1 MKKNLAKLLS
11 ILMLFPVFVI
21 FTLQPVA
28 AASKSSLHEDNPGR
42 VDLKGESAGYGK
54 DDRPY
59 IPGELIVMYK
69 KGTSEKTKSGK
80 YAKHKFGRK
89 KKLKNFNIDHLT
101 VPVGI
106 SVEEAI
112 ALFAADPDVLY
123 VEPNYVVVPHAIPND
138 PDFQDKWD
146 LANVMAPQA
155 WDITTGGSDVVVA
168 VIDSGVDYTH
178 EDLVANMWNNPAE
191 LNGLTGVD
199 DDGNGYVDDI
209 YGIDPEDGGTP
220 FSHSYHGTA
229 VAGIIGAVGNNG
241 AGITGINWDV
251 GIMACRGTPG
261 WSNVYACLD
270 YIKTMKDQYGVNIVA
285 SNNSYEMMPSP
296 ILDEAI
302 RGQMESDILFIASA
316 GNSGYSRDPYVAYP
330 NWLPNVITVAM
341 TGSDGERHQADYG
354 LYTIDTAA
362 PGSSVLTTYLNNGYG
377 YPSGTSFSTPQVTG
391 LAALIK
397 SAEPEIAGFCS
408 DDISVTKSDCLYNN
422 LTWTPIPAHCSNR
435 AHADPLSCLNG
446 GAIWTEEGT
455 FNWIDIKNRILAGGD
470 YKTSLLDKTVTGKQI
485 NAYRALTCSDD
496 SVLALRNKDQK
507 GGIVGHPYTVSVLS
521 FDCLGPLPVSAV
533 TANNEV
539 LDLRDDGVAPDL
551 AAGDGVFTGTWLPE
565 NLGEQ
570 LILTSAAGSLT
581 EDFAFAPKNSLTFDW
596 RQDFADTTFG
606 ELNFDQDN
614 NVVVMLTH
622 SSGGTT
628 TAEVVKYDPA
638 GNRIATV
645 MNVSGSGKVTLDP
658 SYNILLATATWGGYS
673 LTISKHAPDGSL
685 LDSVVQPVAYSIE
698 GITSIDADLAG
709 NVYVVGIC
717 NDSSSIKSWFIHKYN
732 ANLNGMLWE
741 RVYTP
746 QGKYYGKYC
755 AINDVELDSQGN
767 LFLTGTVYKGFGGS
781 GYNYDD
787 ITIKFD
793 KDSGEVAWQRTLS
806 APNSGDNRGWGLAI
820 DANDELYL
828 VMQQSQHNVP
838 LQTYDSDFS
847 KIAKIDS
854 AGQGEPFWTTCVD
867 LRLLYDTAQEI
878 DLDGHGLPVAFVNDI
893 LMVNYN
899 SARPELWFL
908 QRVEGLDLSAG
919 VNAISGRRVKIN
931 KNTGD
936 IYLTGHSAITQKTF
950 LAKYRHAGLHIF
962 TSFPAEM
969 AAGVAQNFQLSA
981 GGESIAPLTWSL
993 AGGTLPPGLD
1003 LDAGT
1008 GAISGT
1014 PVSPGAYTFT
1024 VAVTDYA
1031 ASTANL
1037 EISTTVLAPLVI
1049 QTGAINDLP
1058 TESYFSQTLSGS
1070 GGSHSY
1076 LWSIAAGALPPGL
1089 ALSSD
1094 GLLAGTPTDPGTFT
1108 FTVRLRDARYPEA
1121 PPAEKVFSQSIISAV
1136 KILTDSLPS
1145 AVNGHFYSQT
1155 LAASGGNGSYT
1166 WSSPQFPLLGLTLS
1180 SNGVI
1185 SGTPDY
1191 QGWSSFGF
1199 EVAASSQNLTVY
1211 KYLSIWI
1218 ADPLTVEIA
1227 TPSQVVVGD
1236 CCYNLGVGV
1245 SGGVAPYSLAV
1256 TGGSLPP
1263 GIEFDSVH
1271 RAFGGS
1277 PTVPGD
1283 YSFTLQIT
1291 DAGGQV
1297 VNQAV
1302 TISVLAVEVVMNAVS
1317 IVANGNDAVIDFTLV
1332 RQLLNGNLGVNF
1344 YLSSDPD
1351 ISGTDYSLGQ
1361 YTIYTRDEGSLGV
1374 YSSSFPV
1381 RIGTDLPSGD
1391 YYIGAIADPDNG
1403 ILEADESN
1411 NIALGNQITHVGR
1424 PDLTGWWL
1432 SGYTSYVTGGTYDLP
1447 ITVANQSLTPSS
1459 QASAKL
1465 YLSTDE
1471 EITSADTL
1479 VGSYEIPP
1487 LQDWGAT
1494 TLNQSLQIPLVGPG
1508 GYFLGVIL
1516 DSDNLID
1523 EADEANNVMSIPAVV
1538 TAGYPDMVINS
1549 ASLPPAVLEA
1559 GQAVPVQW
1567 SFSLLNQGADLSGGG
1582 EIGLYLSVDPQI
1594 DATDYFV
1601 GSVGFPSLA
1610 ASQTFDTMI
1619 DWFGLPWNIPVGNY
1633 YLGIVGDNT
1642 HLSLESNENNNDLVT
1657 ATAMEVISRELQST
1671 VPFGIVSGNQIS
1683 VDFAVLNKGSE
1694 PVGSTVAAVYL
1705 SSDTYVPDEDILLG
1719 TVTIP
1724 ELASGESLLVS
1735 GATFV
1740 PSTGTIPSGEY
1751 NLAVVADIDNTVPE
1765 ANEDNAVVGN
1775 RIVISTVERPLN
1787 LSPAAGEILPT
1798 IMPELATSTFSD
1810 PMGGGGHLASR
1821 WQVAERSDFT
1831 ADGVQGEINS
1841 DTGTVRYDLSFVFPF
1856 FGRDIVRICA
1866 HPYGEIDLMEADDVC
1881 DPNSSMLHDNRNYL
1895 GRGLDVIWAQNG
1907 DLDTT
1912 FGYLK
1917 VFDRGSHVLVEWLAS
1932 TWDDRGDFTNHKVHH
1947 QVLIYPDGTIT
1958 WNLKQMDWS
1967 KPNGGMFTGLYA
1979 ADENREIAIGSAI
1992 NNQSSYVFDP
2002 GTQEA
2007 SQAAFTWDEP
2017 VNTFLYD
2024 SGETNQDLTMHQV
2037 PAAAAMTEGI
2047 KYWRVRYLSSNN
2059 EWSDWSM
2066 PTSFAAYNCMGQ
2078 PLSDYYLDLDGDG
2091 FGDSAAIIQRCVAP
2105 AGYVTVGGDCND
2117 SRASSSPGALEVCD
2131 MIDNNCNG
2139 IIDEGCLLIKQQYP
2153 GPGAESC
2160 PPNIDSH
2167 GNVTWIGTG
2176 GALYLDYA
2184 SGEIS
2189 EIPVPG
2195 CPTLSDNG
2203 MVGWVFNDGSN
2214 YSIGNYNIETGEKNT
2229 IWSVPSAQYV
2239 AGLKT
2244 NARGDLAWRAGAYN
2258 DLFFFDINSQ
2268 TTYQIT
2274 NNNASNS
2281 YDFELNDSGDLV
2293 WVINWGEMY
2302 FYHAA
2307 TGNTVQIA
2315 SGVTPVYGNGPK
2327 LNNNGDIV
2335 WSQNDGSDNEIY
2347 QYQAAT
2353 GVITQLTNNSF
2364 DDIFPT
2370 INDSSQIA
2378 WQGNDGATK
2387 RIMSAS
2393 GANIRQIA
2401 TAGHAMGPITINNG
2415 GDMVW
2420 WGSDYPSN
2428 TGADEEVFYYHAAT
2442 DKVFQVSDNDFRD
2455 RGPNVNDAGQMVWLS
2470 RIYGFTSH
2478 GFAMMMADPNF
2489 ADCDGD
2495 GILDIA
2501 DNCPQFQGTSEQ
2513 DEDGDGIVDLIDN
2526 CPLMSNSSQA
2536 DIDNDG
2542 FGDVCDGCTDADGDG
2557 YQIETQYCGV
2567 PDCDD
2572 SDPTVKPYG
2581 EEICDG
2587 KDNNCDGAIDENLSS
2602 CSH

>member
-28 AASKSSLHEDNPGR
+28 AAPKSSLPEDDPGR
-42 VDLKGESAGYGK
+42 VDRESPGHRK

-59 IPGELIVMYK
+59 TPGELIVMYK
-69 KGTSEKTKSGK
+69 KGTIEKTKSGK
-80 YAKHKFGRK
+80 YAKHKFSRK
-89 KKLKNFNIDHLT
+89 KKLKNLNVDHLA
-101 VPVGI
+101 VPPGM

-146 LANVMAPQA
+146 LANLMAPQA
-155 WDITTGGSDVVVA
+155 WDITTGSSNVVVA
-168 VIDSGVDYTH
+168 VIDTGVDYTH
-178 EDLVANMWNNPAE
+178 EDLAANMWNNPAE
-191 LNGLTGVD
+191 LNGVTGVD
-199 DDGNGYVDDI
+199 DDGNGYIDDI
-209 YGIDPEDGGTP
+209 YGIDPADGGTP
-220 FSHSYHGTA
+220 FSHEYHGTA
-229 VAGIIGAVGNNG
+229 VAGIIGAVGHNG
-241 AGITGINWDV
+241 TGITGLNWDV
-251 GIMACRGTPG
+251 NILACRGVPG
-261 WSNVYACLD
+261 ISNVLACLD

-285 SNNSYEMMPSP
+285 SNNSYEMPISS

-330 NWLPNVITVAM
+330 NRLPNVITVAM

-362 PGSSVLTTYLNNGYG
+362 PGDYVLTTSLNNSYG
-377 YPSGTSFSTPQVTG
+377 SAWGTSFSAPQVTG

-397 SAEPEIAGFCS
+397 SAEPEIAGFCT
-408 DDISVTKSDCLYNN
+408 DEISVTRSDCLDKN
-422 LTWTPIPAHCSNR
+422 LTWTPVPAHCSNR
-435 AHADPLSCLNG
+435 ALADPLSCRNG

-496 SVLALRNKDQK
+496 SVLALRNKDLK
-507 GGIVGHPYTVSVLS
+507 GGIVGHPYTLSVLS
-521 FDCLGPLPVSAV
+521 FDCLGPLHVSAV
-533 TANNEV
+533 TANNET

-551 AAGDGVFTGTWLPE
+551 AAGDGVFSGTWLPE
-565 NLGEQ
+565 NLSEQ

-596 RQDFADTTFG
+596 RQDVDATTIG
-606 ELNFDQDN
+606 ELNFDRDN
-614 NVVVMLTH
+614 NVVAKLSHLANGNYTY
-622 SSGGTT
+622 
-628 TAEVVKYDPA
+628 EVAKFDPA
-638 GNRIATV
+638 GNRIATALN
-645 MNVSGSGKVTLDP
+645 MTEPGQITLDP
-658 SYNILLATATWGGYS
+658 DDNILLAKATGGGHT
-673 LTISKHAPDGSL
+673 LTLSRYTPAGSL
-685 LDSVVQPVAYSIE
+685 LTTVDHPEDSYFNYVYSIK
-698 GITSIDADLAG
+698 TDLAG
-709 NVYVVGIC
+709 NVYVVYVYQV
-717 NDSSSIKSWFIHKYN
+717 SSSRTTSWLLRKYA
-732 ANLNGMLWE
+732 ANLTDLLWE

-746 QGKYYGKYC
+746 AAGYYSEYC
-755 AINDVELDSQGN
+755 SIRDVELDSQGN
-767 LFLTGTVYKGFGGS
+767 LYLIGDIYMGS
-781 GYNYDD
+781 YLWDD

-793 KDSGEVAWQRTLS
+793 KDSGGVVWQKTLS
-806 APNSGDNRGWGLAI
+806 ASRSGRNLGKGLAI
-820 DANDELYL
+820 DANDDLY
-828 VMQQSQHNVP
+828 VIVDQNVGSGA
-838 LQTYDSDFS
+838 TYDRYLS
-847 KIAKIDS
+847 KIAKLDS
-854 AGQGEPFWTTCVD
+854 DGQGEPFWTTDVD
-867 LRLLYDTAQEI
+867 LSLEDDARDIAVDE
-878 DLDGHGLPVAFVNDI
+878 HGLPIALIND
-893 LMVNYN
+893 LLLVNYN
-899 SARPELWFL
+899 TERPETWYL
-908 QRVEGLDLSAG
+908 QRVVGG
-919 VNAISGRRVKIN
+919 NIKIN
-931 KNTGD
+931 RNSGD
-936 IYLTGHSAITQKTF
+936 IFQTGYDNITGKSF
-950 LAKYRHAGLHIF
+950 LVKYRHAGLHIF
-962 TSFPAEM
+962 TAFPAEM
-969 AAGVAQNFQLSA
+969 AAGLAQNFQLSA

-1014 PVSPGAYTFT
+1014 PVSLGAYTFT

-1121 PPAEKVFSQSIISAV
+1121 SPAEKVFSQSIISAV
-1136 KILTDSLPS
+1136 KILTDSLPN
-1145 AVNGHFYSQT
+1145 AVNGRFYSQT
-1155 LAASGGNGSYT
+1155 LAASGGNGSYI
-1166 WSSPQFPLLGLTLS
+1166 WSSPHLPFAGLTLS

-1191 QGWSSFGF
+1191 PWGFSF

-1302 TISVLAVEVVMNAVS
+1302 TISVLAVEAVMNAVS
-1317 IVANGNDAVIDFTLV
+1317 IVANGNDAVIDFTLT

-1351 ISGTDYSLGQ
+1351 ISGTDYYLGQ
-1361 YTIYTRDEGSLGV
+1361 YTIYTRDEGPLGV

-1465 YLSTDE
+1465 YFSTDE
-1471 EITSADTL
+1471 EITSADIL
-1479 VGSYEIPP
+1479 VGTYEIPP
-1487 LQDWGAT
+1487 LQSWGAT
-1494 TLNQSLQIPLVGPG
+1494 TLNQSLQIPAVVPG
-1508 GYFLGVIL
+1508 GYTLGVIL
-1516 DSDNLID
+1516 DSDNLIA
-1523 EADEANNVMSIPAVV
+1523 EADEANNVMSITVVV
-1538 TAGYPDMVINS
+1538 TAGYPDLVINS

-1610 ASQTFDTMI
+1610 AGQTFDTMI

-1633 YLGIVGDNT
+1633 YLGIVGDYT

-1683 VDFAVLNKGSE
+1683 VDFTMLNKGSE
-1694 PVGSTVAAVYL
+1694 PVGGSVAAVYL
-1705 SSDTYVPDEDILLG
+1705 SSDTYVYPEEDILLG
-1719 TVTIP
+1719 TVVIP
-1724 ELASGESLLVS
+1724 ELAGGESFPVS

-1740 PSTGTIPSGEY
+1740 PATGTIPSGEY

-1765 ANEDNAVVGN
+1765 ANEENAVVGN

-1787 LSPAAGEILPT
+1787 LSPAGGEILPNT
-1798 IMPELATSTFSD
+1798 IPELAASVFND
-1810 PMGGGGHLASR
+1810 PMGGGHLASR

-1831 ADGVQGEINS
+1831 ADGVQGELNS
-1841 DTGTVRYDLSFVFPF
+1841 DTGTVRYDLPFVFPF

-1866 HPYGEIDLMEADDVC
+1866 HPYGQIDLMEADDAC
-1881 DPNSSMLHDNRNYL
+1881 DPNYSLNHNNRDYF
-1895 GRGLDVIWAQNG
+1895 GRGLDFIWVQSG
-1907 DLDTT
+1907 DLDLS

-1917 VFDRGSHVLVEWLAS
+1917 VFDRGSHVLIEWLGS
-1932 TWDDRGDFTNHKVHH
+1932 TWGDHDDFSNHKVHH
-1947 QVLIYPDGTIT
+1947 QALIYPDGTIV

-1967 KPNGGMFTGLYA
+1967 TPPGGMFTGLYA
-1979 ADENREIAIGSAI
+1979 ADENREIAIGSII
-1992 NNQSSYVFDP
+1992 NTQSSYAFNP

-2007 SQAAFTWDEP
+2007 SQVAFTWDEP
-2017 VNTFLYD
+2017 VNTFLHD
-2024 SGETNQDLTMHQV
+2024 SGETNLDLTVHQV
-2037 PAAAAMTEGI
+2037 PAAAAMTEGV

-2059 EWSDWSM
+2059 EWSDWSL
-2066 PTSFAAYNCMGQ
+2066 PTSFTAYNCMGQ
-2078 PLSDYYLDLDGDG
+2078 SLSDYYRDLDGDG
-2091 FGDSAAIIQRCVAP
+2091 FGDSTAIIQGCGVAP
-2105 AGYVTVGGDCND
+2105 AGYVPVGGDCMD
-2117 SRASSSPGALEVCD
+2117 SSAASSPGALEVCD

-2139 IIDEGCLLIKQQYP
+2139 VIDEGCLLVKQQYP
-2153 GPGAESC
+2153 GPGSESC
-2160 PPNIDSH
+2160 RPDIDSH
-2167 GNVTWIGTG
+2167 GNVTWTGTG

-2189 EIPVPG
+2189 EIPVPS
-2195 CPTLSDNG
+2195 CPILSDNG
-2203 MVGWVFNDGSN
+2203 MVGWVGNDGSN
-2214 YSIGNYNIETGEKNT
+2214 INVGNYNVATGENNT
-2229 IWSVPSAQYV
+2229 IWSAPSAQV
-2239 AGLKT
+2239 TFAGLKT
-2244 NARGDLAWRAGAYN
+2244 NARGDLAWSASTWPHN
-2258 DLFFFDINSQ
+2258 DLYYFDSNSQ
-2268 TTYQIT
+2268 TTYRLT
-2274 NNNASNS
+2274 
-2281 YDFELNDSGDLV
+2281 YDALTIGFDLNDNGDMVWEQSASSG
-2293 WVINWGEMY
+2293 GEIY
-2302 FYHAA
+2302 FYQHA
-2307 TGNTVQIA
+2307 TGTIVQIA
-2315 SGVTPVYGNGPK
+2315 STPVQGISGVK
-2327 LNNNGDIV
+2327 LNNIGDIV
-2335 WSQNDGSDNEIY
+2335 WSGTDGSDDEIY
-2347 QYQAAT
+2347 YYQAAT

-2364 DDIFPT
+2364 NDIAPT

-2401 TAGHAMGPITINNG
+2401 TAGFEMGPITINNG
-2415 GDMVW
+2415 GDMIW

-2442 DKVFQVSDNDFRD
+2442 DKVFQVSDNGFRD
-2455 RGPNVNDAGQMVWLS
+2455 RGPKINDAGQMVWLS
-2470 RIYGFTSH
+2470 RIYGFTNY

-2489 ADCDGD
+2489 ADCDAD

-2513 DEDGDGIVDLIDN
+2513 DEDGDGIIDLIDN
-2526 CPLMSNSSQA
+2526 CPLLANQSQS

-2557 YQIETQYCGV
+2557 YHRETKYCGV
-2567 PDCDD
+2567 PDCNDFD
-2572 SDPTVKPYG
+2572 STVKPYG

-2587 KDNNCDGAIDENLSS
+2587 KDNNCDGAIDENLPS
-2602 CSH
+2602 CSY